1 MGSVDGRGVEGIHE
15 ANRRAQLIG
24 WMNALL
30 PEFSLPPDSSS
41 EELRELLSDG
51 VVLCRLVNTLIPG
64 VLEGSWEG
72 YAPSDQRL
80 GNVKKFLSVVSDMG
94 LPGFS
99 LKDLDEDKRFVK
111 FSN

>member
-1 MGSVDGRGVEGIHE
+1 VELRVAISSSLSPFFCHIYFTRCCKIIA

-64 VLEGSWEG
+64 VLEASLFFSCIICV
-72 YAPSDQRL
+72 A
-80 GNVKKFLSVVSDMG
+80 FVSCCAEEM
-94 LPGFS
+94 LI
-99 LKDLDEDKRFVK
+99 FVL
-111 FSN
+111 